1 MNNNFKEEEKKQKRS
16 FGVGWAHGH
25 NIVSIKRLRAA
36 EGHDR
41 LIPLFRGVIRQAE
54 KRSGER

>member
-1 MNNNFKEEEKKQKRS
+1 M
-16 FGVGWAHGH
+16 GWAHGH

-36 EGHDR
+36 EGHAG

-54 KRSGER
+54 MRSGER